1 MKPSLL
7 VMAAGMG
14 SRFGGLKQLASVGPN
29 GATLLDYSIHDAL
42 QAGFGRVVYIIR
54 KDLEK
59 DFRQIVGSKWEKTVP
74 VDYVFQELSLL
85 PTGFTVPSGRTKPWG
100 TGHAIWAA
108 KDALEEPFAALN
120 ADDYYGP
127 NSFKILSGFLS
138 SIPDPHENHFCMVGF
153 RLDQTLS
160 EFGPVAR
167 GVCEVKPDGYLKG
180 VAEHLKIEREG
191 QDIRFLEDDGKPGLL
206 QGTETVSMNLWG
218 FTPALFPFLE
228 KGLTAFLKARGGEE
242 KSEYLIPREV
252 DSLLRSGHAR
262 VKVLPTDDPWFG
274 MTYPEDLPAVKNR
287 IQKMLAQGDY
297 PEKLW

>member
-14 SRFGGLKQLASVGPN
+14 SRYGGLKQLESVGPN

-42 QAGFGRVVYIIR
+42 KAGFGRVVYIIR

-59 DFRQIVGSKWEKTVP
+59 DFRKIVGSKWEKTVP

-85 PTGFTVPSGRTKPWG
+85 PPGFKVPPGRSKPWG
-100 TGHAIWAA
+100 TGHAIWTA
-108 KDALEEPFAALN
+108 KDALKEPFAALN

-127 NSFKILSGFLS
+127 KSLKMLADFLS
-138 SIPDPHENHFCMVGF
+138 TLSDSRENQFAMVGF
-153 RLDQTLS
+153 RLNQTLS

-167 GVCEVKPDGYLKG
+167 GVCEVSPDGYLKR
-180 VAEHLKIEREG
+180 VVERLKIQREG
-191 QDIRFLEDDGKPGLL
+191 QGIRYLEENGTPGPL

-218 FTPALFPFLE
+218 FTPALFLSLE
-228 KGLTAFLKARGGEE
+228 KGLTAFLLVRGGEE

-252 DSLLRSGHAR
+252 DSLLQSGQAR
-262 VKVLPTDDPWFG
+262 VKVLPTEDPWFG
-274 MTYPEDLPAVKNR
+274 MTYPEDLSAVKNR
-287 IQKMLAQGDY
+287 IKNMVAQGVY